1 MHADLLRP
9 NLLVDDGRLRA
20 VSDFGSAGV
29 GDIG

>member
-1 MHADLLRP
+1 MLRP